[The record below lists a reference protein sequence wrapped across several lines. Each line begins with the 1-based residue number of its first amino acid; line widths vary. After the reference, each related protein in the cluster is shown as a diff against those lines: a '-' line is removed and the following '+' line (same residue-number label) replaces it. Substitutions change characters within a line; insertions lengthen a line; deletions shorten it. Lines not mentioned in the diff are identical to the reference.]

1 MYTYEKEKHKLSVQ
15 EKFVNHIY
23 EDEIFNQEMVINID
37 KNKMSIKG
45 YTTSVSPEKTI
56 MEIEKILSDFGAD
69 TIMKEYSGDGTPRQ
83 LSFKLQ
89 GHGYQL
95 PANIDKVKERLIE
108 LKKTP
113 QSKVDEQSVRVAWR
127 VLKDWL
133 YSQMTIIYIGQAEV
147 EQVLLP
153 YMSNGKKT
161 MYQMF
166 KEGTIQIE
174 DMR

>member
-1 MYTYEKEKHKLSVQ
+1 M
-15 EKFVNHIY
+15 
-23 EDEIFNQEMVINID
+23 DD
-37 KNKMSIKG
+37 KKIKMKG
-45 YTTSVSPEKTI
+45 YTTNVAPEKTI

-69 TIMKEYSGDGTPRQ
+69 AIMKEYGGDGTPRQ

-113 QSKVDEQSVRVAWR
+113 MSRVDEQAIKVAWR

-133 YSQMTIIYIGQAEV
+133 HSQMTIIYIGQAEID
-147 EQVLLP
+147 QVLLP
-153 YMSNGKKT
+153 YMSDGKKT
-161 MYQMF
+161 VYEMF
-166 KEGTIQIE
+166 KEGKLQIE

>member
-1 MYTYEKEKHKLSVQ
+1 M
-15 EKFVNHIY
+15 NM
-23 EDEIFNQEMVINID
+23 DD
-37 KNKMSIKG
+37 KKIKMKG
-45 YTTSVSPEKTI
+45 YTTNVAPEKTI

-69 TIMKEYSGDGTPRQ
+69 AIMKEYAGDGTPRQ

-113 QSKVDEQSVRVAWR
+113 MSRVDEQAIKVAWR

-133 YSQMTIIYIGQAEV
+133 HSQMTIIYIGQAEID
-147 EQVLLP
+147 QVLLP
-153 YMSNGKKT
+153 YMSDGKKT
-161 MYQMF
+161 VYEMF
-166 KEGTIQIE
+166 KEGTLQIE
-174 DMR
+174 DMG

>member
-1 MYTYEKEKHKLSVQ
+1 
-15 EKFVNHIY
+15 
-23 EDEIFNQEMVINID
+23 
-37 KNKMSIKG
+37 MSIKG
-45 YTTSVSPEKTI
+45 YTTTVAPERTI

-69 TIMKEYSGDGTPRQ
+69 TIMKEYAGDGTPRQ

-89 GHGYQL
+89 GHGYKL

-113 QSKVDEQSVRVAWR
+113 MSCVEEQAVRVAWR

-133 YSQMTIIYIGQAEV
+133 YSQMTIIYIGQAEID
-147 EQVLLP
+147 QVLLP
-153 YMSNGKKT
+153 YMSDGKT
-161 MYQMF
+161 TVYEMF
-166 KEGTIQIE
+166 KEGKLQIE